1 MNLRTKLPYFL
12 KHALG
17 DGELPV
23 AYKRLQDIYFD
34 GNCYYETDQKLYGND
49 VITLTLQ
56 ADSGGGQNIFGAYS
70 GTGAGNI
77 NLSLYIYATNSS
89 QSYFRYG
96 TTLLRPTLGTGQ
108 RTITIGGG
116 GSTDGFLR
124 DVTYDADEFETTDT
138 AQIGALPNSSSPKFT
153 GYLYGN
159 ITIGNRLKYIPCERV
174 ADGAIGYY
182 EVFSKKFLE
191 NQGTGT
197 PTTSGYAS

>member
-23 AYKRLQDIYFD
+23 AYKRLQDIHFD
-34 GNCYYETDQKLYGND
+34 GDCYYETDEKLYGND

-56 ADSGGGQNIFGAYS
+56 ADSSAGQNVFGCYS
-70 GTGAGNI
+70 GTGTSAV
-77 NLSLYIYATNSS
+77 NLSLYVYANTTGG
-89 QSYFRYG
+89 SYLRANQ
-96 TTLLRPTLGTGQ
+96 TLLRPTLGTGK
-108 RTITIGGG
+108 RTISFGNGET
-116 GSTDGFLR
+116 TGFYK
-124 DVTYDADEFETTDT
+124 DVTYDVEEFETTDT

-153 GYLYGN
+153 GYFYGN
-159 ITIGNRLKYIPCERV
+159 VTIGNRLKYIPCERV